1 MDKGY
6 HRLGMFDCETFE
18 VGEDKT
24 LQDNLVHFSYESC
37 VAGIFHSITFTHRYF
52 TYALSDSIEKN
63 TFVFDYLPSTI
74 TNVFNPDTGLLEVK
88 KPPKKPRKSYKGN
101 FKGQKVVVIDEEE
114 EEEGGGGAGLEE
126 EGVEEVVAEQEEED
140 PNNPYIHW
148 NLEEYIK
155 KTAGDNTEV
164 MADYKAYIETLAK
177 YSKVVHPKMQQ
188 RSVSRFL
195 CFLINSRHH
204 GRVVI
209 SHFGA
214 KFDSVIGKYS
224 QNFFY

>member
-1 MDKGY
+1 MAEHIKNCNGRFQCPDCQLNIIAYRGEDLQEKIAQHVCGRRKCPICYETIDEAEVKTHCCTMNKKPLDKGY

-37 VAGIFHSITFTHRYF
+37 VAGIFHSITFTPRYF

-63 TFVFDYLPSTI
+63 TFVFDYLPPTI
-74 TNVFNPDTGLLEVK
+74 TNVFNPETGLLEVK

-114 EEEGGGGAGLEE
+114 EEGGGGAGLEE

-140 PNNPYIHW
+140 PTNPCIHW

-155 KTAGDNTEV
+155 K
-164 MADYKAYIETLAK
+164 
-177 YSKVVHPKMQQ
+177 P
-188 RSVSRFL
+188 SR
-195 CFLINSRHH
+195 
-204 GRVVI
+204 
-209 SHFGA
+209 
-214 KFDSVIGKYS
+214 
-224 QNFFY
+224 